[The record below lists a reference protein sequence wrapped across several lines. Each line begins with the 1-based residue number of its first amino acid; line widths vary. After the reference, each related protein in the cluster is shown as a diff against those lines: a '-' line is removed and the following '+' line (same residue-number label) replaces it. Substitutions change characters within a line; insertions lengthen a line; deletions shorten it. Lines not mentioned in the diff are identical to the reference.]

1 MKMRA
6 KGKGQISLHGLKCLC
21 RDTSVLFF
29 IGSGLFVYNLNISI
43 VSGGEQS
50 TGTST
55 TSEIITQIQCI
66 GSFTA

>member
-50 TGTST
+50 TGTTSVIT
-55 TSEIITQIQCI
+55 TQNPCI